1 MAVVTETSA
10 KTRGLAGLK
19 NGCADLIDHSAIS
32 STQQE
37 VLGL

>member
-1 MAVVTETSA
+1 MEMPKPADWLV
-10 KTRGLAGLK
+10 LK
-19 NGCADLIDHSAIS
+19 NGCADLVDCSAIS